1 MKNEWLILPKDN
13 RDQNERGMDIDAKLL
28 NLMNQID
35 DGRGWRFTKA
45 QADTLVKLVDNMVE
59 QVKAQ
64 NKERNKNLKRR
75 LMMFL
80 K

>member
-1 MKNEWLILPKDN
+1 MKNEWLILPQN
-13 RDQNERGMDIDAKLL
+13 NGNQNEKGMDMNAKLL
-28 NLMNQID
+28 DIMNQID
-35 DGRGWRFTKA
+35 DGRGWRFSET
-45 QADTLVKLVDNMVE
+45 QADTLAKLVDNLVK

-64 NKERNKNLKRR
+64 NKERNKNLKQR